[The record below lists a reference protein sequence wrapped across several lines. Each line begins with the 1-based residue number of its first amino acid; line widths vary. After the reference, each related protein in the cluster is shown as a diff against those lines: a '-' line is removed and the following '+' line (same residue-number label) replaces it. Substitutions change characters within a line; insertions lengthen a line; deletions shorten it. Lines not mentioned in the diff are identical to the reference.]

1 MSHEVIKNQ
10 HSEMKLLIIVNVN
23 FVLLI
28 LGINE
33 ECASQLIVSRG
44 EAEVER
50 PLLLNSYLPASM
62 QIIAYLTDLMKYETK
77 PSDGVTT
84 TTTVRP
90 TPFHRPGLFSPQNP
104 SAHYVRSSYGEHP
117 QRPVSYFDRYGF
129 FSPRID
135 DGLNTR
141 LDAARVLA
149 ANNIPGDLD
158 LLGSGPA
165 SLLKLINK
173 IDEYDS
179 LEDDDDKLRTFTEN
193 YDDSYLRQFVI
204 GNKKPPP
211 VQAYVTLLQLYDSL
225 NQESKR
231 LQLNKYGGYTSEV
244 LQALVE
250 ISQGTSAE
258 QLQAVLKRLAAQR
271 NTRDPKTTTKI
282 NNLLKD
288 LDTPDSYI
296 QVALQYIPPLNF
308 IL

>member
-1 MSHEVIKNQ
+1 MR
-10 HSEMKLLIIVNVN
+10 LLIIVNVN
-23 FVLLI
+23 FVLLL

-44 EAEVER
+44 TAEVER

-90 TPFHRPGLFSPQNP
+90 TPFHKPGLYSPQNP
-104 SAHYVRSSYGEHP
+104 IAHYVRSSYGDHP
-117 QRPVSYFDRYGF
+117 QRPLSYFDRYGY
-129 FSPRID
+129 FSPRIDDDD

-141 LDAARVLA
+141 LDAGRVLTV
-149 ANNIPGDLD
+149 NNLPRDLD
-158 LLGSGPA
+158 LLGSAPA
-165 SLLKLINK
+165 SVLKLINQ

-179 LEDDDDKLRTFTEN
+179 LEDDDDKLRRFTEN
-193 YDDSYLRQFVI
+193 YDDAHLRQFVV
-204 GNKKPPP
+204 GNKRPPP

-231 LQLNKYGGYTSEV
+231 LQLNKYGGYTSDV
-244 LQALVE
+244 LQILVE

-258 QLQAVLKRLAAQR
+258 QLQEVLKRLAAQR

-288 LDTPDSYI
+288 LDTPNSYI
-296 QVALQYIPPLNF
+296 HAALQYIPPLNF